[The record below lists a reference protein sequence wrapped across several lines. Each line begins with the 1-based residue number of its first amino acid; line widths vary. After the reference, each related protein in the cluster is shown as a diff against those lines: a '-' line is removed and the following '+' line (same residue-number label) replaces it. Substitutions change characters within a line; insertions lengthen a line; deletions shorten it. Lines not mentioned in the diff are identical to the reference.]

1 MQIPY
6 NQSKHPNIM
15 KSGEAMKRI
24 HPIFL
29 PAVSLLLA
37 ALLALL
43 RSWQLRAGLSFWL
56 MPLVLLAAALIWL
69 LFSRW
74 FPDGQGMSES
84 RDPLVGLLFLLGGAA
99 FAVSSCMTL
108 YENIH
113 GSLDLVGLAADVL
126 GLGMALACCV
136 LGAAVWSGKTCPP
149 VLRILIYA
157 ALLIRLV
164 QLFRSWSVDPLISDY
179 CFQHFAMLL
188 AIFAGYCCTT
198 LALGKGRRRLA
209 AFWCMSGMGFC
220 AVALCGEPLQQS
232 LLYFGLCLILM
243 AQLSQIRVPA
253 KTEEEKQ

>member
-99 FAVSSCMTL
+99 FAVSSCML
-108 YENIH
+108 SLIH
-113 GSLDLVGLAADVL
+113 
-126 GLGMALACCV
+126 
-136 LGAAVWSGKTCPP
+136 
-149 VLRILIYA
+149 I
-157 ALLIRLV
+157 
-164 QLFRSWSVDPLISDY
+164 
-179 CFQHFAMLL
+179 
-188 AIFAGYCCTT
+188 
-198 LALGKGRRRLA
+198 
-209 AFWCMSGMGFC
+209 
-220 AVALCGEPLQQS
+220 
-232 LLYFGLCLILM
+232 
-243 AQLSQIRVPA
+243 
-253 KTEEEKQ
+253 